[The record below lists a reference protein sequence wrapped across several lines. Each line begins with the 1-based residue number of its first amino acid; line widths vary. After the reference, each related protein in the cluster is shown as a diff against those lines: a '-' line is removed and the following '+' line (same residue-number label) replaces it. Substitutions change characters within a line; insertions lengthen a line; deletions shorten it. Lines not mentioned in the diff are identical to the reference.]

1 MKKLMMTVGGLS
13 LFTALF
19 LTSIIFAGSTVRG
32 ENFDADGQDNSM
44 QNGNKMKK
52 EKKPKKDKKNKNS
65 NSMDSNMM
73 MNSTPTNDANMM
85 MMNASNVEMDAN
97 MMMNSNATI
106 DANMMNAN
114 VFTDANMMNA
124 NVAPMNAP
132 PPSR

>member
-1 MKKLMMTVGGLS
+1 MKKLMMTIGGLS

-32 ENFDADGQDNSM
+32 ESYDEGLQNNSM
-44 QNGNKMKK
+44 QKVNKGKK
-52 EKKPKKDKKNKNS
+52 EKKSKKNKNS
-65 NSMDSNMM
+65 NLMDANMM
-73 MNSTPTNDANMM
+73 MNSTPTND
-85 MMNASNVEMDAN
+85 MNSMAMNSANVEVDAN

-124 NVAPMNAP
+124 NV
-132 PPSR
+132 SRNVNR